1 MTVPPIGPLELA
13 IILVIVLV
21 IFGPRRLKNL
31 GSEIGNSIKGF
42 RNAMKE
48 QDKEDKEVTDEST
61 TEKNSQQ
68 DPPKQTHA

>member
-1 MTVPPIGPLELA
+1 MTVPPIGPVELL
-13 IILVIVLV
+13 IILGIVLV

-48 QDKEDKEVTDEST
+48 QDKEVTDEST
-61 TEKNSQQ
+61 SDQNSEQ
-68 DPPKQTHA
+68 DPKKQTHA

>member
-1 MTVPPIGPLELA
+1 MNVPPIGPLELA

-21 IFGPRRLKNL
+21 IFGPRRLKNI

-48 QDKEDKEVTDEST
+48 QDKEDVEGTDESQSD
-61 TEKNSQQ
+61 KNSQQ